1 MVEGMSRV
9 ATGFV
14 IGGRWS
20 EVGVGTSRVATGR
33 VVWSEGTWRLGEGER
48 DIDGVTTHLLR

>member
-1 MVEGMSRV
+1 MGVGMCCV

-20 EVGVGTSRVATGR
+20 EVGVGMCCVATGR
-33 VVWSEGTWRLGEGER
+33 VVWSGGMWRFGEGER
-48 DIDGVTTHLLR
+48 DIDGATTHLLR